1 MALEHNRAG
10 LAFGDGTGRHYAAA
24 AEEVD
29 LERCGQAQP
38 APFAAPATPAI
49 AARRY
54 LGRAA
59 FDTLQRPTATAWRT
73 GQAPLPARCCFPLFP
88 EMVIQFVDRFA
99 DLKVAIV
106 RITQNVAGQAIG

>member
-1 MALEHNRAG
+1 MPTASTAALEHNRAG

-54 LGRAA
+54 HGRAA
-59 FDTLQRPTATAWRT
+59 FDTLRRPTTTAWRS
-73 GQAPLPARCCFPLFP
+73 GQAP
-88 EMVIQFVDRFA
+88 
-99 DLKVAIV
+99 
-106 RITQNVAGQAIG
+106 